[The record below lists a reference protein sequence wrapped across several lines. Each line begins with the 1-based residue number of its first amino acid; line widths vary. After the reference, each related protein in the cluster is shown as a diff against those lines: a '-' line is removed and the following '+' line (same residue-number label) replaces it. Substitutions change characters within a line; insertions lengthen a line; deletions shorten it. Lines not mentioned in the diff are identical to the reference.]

1 MEIENTRSSK
11 CFLISTLAF
20 LLCSCGG
27 SQHPRALSGAGTT
40 GVPQSIQLR
49 SEVRLATLH
58 FPPGIYSLSATD
70 KIGYYYRSPRKVMQ
84 HTAAGAVPHEG
95 GIFVSKRNHA
105 KLRGYVYLGGGVTH
119 VGNFSRADYSIL
131 VGRATEDIPAEGY

>member
-1 MEIENTRSSK
+1 MFRIRFSTFY
-11 CFLISTLAF
+11 FLIPA
-20 LLCSCGG
+20 LLLSCGG
-27 SQHPRALSGAGTT
+27 SQHPRALSGAGTR

-49 SEVRLATLH
+49 SEVQLATLH

-84 HTAAGAVPHEG
+84 HTAAGGVPHEG

-105 KLRGYVYLGGGVTH
+105 KLRGYVYLGGAVTH

-131 VGRATEDIPAEGY
+131 VGKPEDIPAEGY